1 LDCAGEKTLGAIA
14 TMVLKF
20 LGLGKKSEYFLEA
33 EPASPNGSEPPAKP
47 EAKEK
52 EPAKPKEDV
61 AEAKSTEA
69 EKPEQVK
76 AVVIE
81 TVPESSPKAAE
92 AEAPAAEAKSK
103 KAKKVKASS
112 ESKTVEA
119 VPEKKT
125 VTPSITKSAP
135 QSTNFATDHLMPS
148 NTPRRRP
155 GPSLDMFKEM
165 ARQVKTK

>member
-1 LDCAGEKTLGAIA
+1 
-14 TMVLKF
+14 MVLKF

-33 EPASPNGSEPPAKP
+33 QPASPNGSEPPAKP
-47 EAKEK
+47 EAKE
-52 EPAKPKEDV
+52 EPAEPKKDV
-61 AEAKSTEA
+61 AEATSTEA
-69 EKPEQVK
+69 EKPEEVK
-76 AVVIE
+76 AVVVE
-81 TVPESSPKAAE
+81 TVPESSPQAAT
-92 AEAPAAEAKSK
+92 ANEAPTAEAKPK
-103 KAKKVKASS
+103 KAKKAQKPSEPKA
-112 ESKTVEA
+112 VEV

-125 VTPSITKSAP
+125 VTASIAKSAP